1 MILFRRF
8 PRSDRLGRS
17 RITELKLDKDKPKK
31 SSNKAKSQRSRER
44 ALLQK
49 VHLNAA
55 GIDIGADA
63 HWVAVPEDREAS
75 PVRRCGGFTRDL
87 ILLCEWLKRCQVET
101 IVRES
106 TGVYWIPLY
115 QMLERKGFEVRLV
128 NAHHVKNV
136 PGRKTD
142 VKDSRGFKKPHTL
155 GMLA

>member
-1 MILFRRF
+1 
-8 PRSDRLGRS
+8 
-17 RITELKLDKDKPKK
+17 
-31 SSNKAKSQRSRER
+31 
-44 ALLQK
+44 

-63 HWVAVPEDREAS
+63 HWVAVPEDRDAS
-75 PVRRCGGFTRDL
+75 PVRSFGVFTRDL

-101 IVRES
+101 IVMES

-142 VKDSRGFKKPHTL
+142 VKDGSVATL
-155 GMLA
+155 QSPRDRLARCSS

>member
-1 MILFRRF
+1 M
-8 PRSDRLGRS
+8 
-17 RITELKLDKDKPKK
+17 PKK

-63 HWVAVPEDREAS
+63 HWVAVPEDRDAS
-75 PVRRCGGFTRDL
+75 PVRSFGVFTRDL

-101 IVRES
+101 IVMES

-115 QMLERKGFEVRLV
+115 QMLE
-128 NAHHVKNV
+128 
-136 PGRKTD
+136 
-142 VKDSRGFKKPHTL
+142 
-155 GMLA
+155 

>member
-17 RITELKLDKDKPKK
+17 RITELKLEEDMPNK

-63 HWVAVPEDREAS
+63 HWVAVPEDRDAS
-75 PVRRCGGFTRDL
+75 PVRSFGVFTRDL
-87 ILLCEWLKRCQVET
+87 VALWDWLKSCQGGSVVMEL
-101 IVRES
+101 

-115 QMLERKGFEVRLV
+115 QMLERKGFEGRLV
-128 NAHHVKNV
+128 NAPPVQK
-136 PGRKTD
+136 
-142 VKDSRGFKKPHTL
+142 
-155 GMLA
+155 